1 MRQKERDGERERV
14 VAREIC
20 HFNGH
25 FYGLGELGGSQTAP
39 LLTAVRQTP
48 DRCISVRALLSQ
60 SERQMY
66 LSRVKVT
73 AGLDLSDCWVGQR
86 KPQAERRGHKGAI
99 SFHSFSLL
107 SSSLLSDMSGN

>member
-1 MRQKERDGERERV
+1 M
-14 VAREIC
+14 AREIC

-48 DRCISVRALLSQ
+48 DRCISVQALLSP